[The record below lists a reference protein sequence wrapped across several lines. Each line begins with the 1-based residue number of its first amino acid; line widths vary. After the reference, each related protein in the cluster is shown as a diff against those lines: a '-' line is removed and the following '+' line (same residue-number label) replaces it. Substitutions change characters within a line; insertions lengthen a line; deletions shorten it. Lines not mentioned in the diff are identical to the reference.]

1 MIATIRSLVR
11 TVNVASAT
19 PARSRIEI
27 VEGLRGLAALAVA
40 WFHFTN
46 ANAAFPT
53 VAWLRASGTHGWL
66 GVESFFVISGFIIPY
81 AMLKAGYRVAD
92 WPTFLAKR
100 LLRLEPSY
108 LVAILLT
115 LALWWV
121 SSWSPNF
128 TRQPP
133 TAAQVLLHAGYLPAL
148 FGYAWLDTAYW
159 TLAVEFQYYLLIAVA
174 FGWIAH
180 PSARL
185 RFSAFAA
192 ACLLPFV
199 VPSDNLV
206 FRYLGLFA
214 LGTAT
219 FWKHAGFLTGSGYLV
234 LIGAAT
240 AATSA
245 SLGPAVA
252 AVGAGTALLIGYGN
266 RFRSRLLVWMGT
278 LSYSLYLLH
287 GPVGE
292 RVVNFGSRYARAPT
306 AQVLVMVAAVAV
318 SMGAAYALYRLV
330 ELPAL
335 RLAASLRYKPGNR
348 PHGRSAMARKTGANC
363 VS

>member
-1 MIATIRSLVR
+1 
-11 TVNVASAT
+11 VNVAAPT
-19 PARSRIEI
+19 PAHSRLEI

-46 ANAAFPT
+46 ANPAFPT
-53 VAWLRASGTHGWL
+53 VGWLRASGTHGWL

-92 WPTFLAKR
+92 WRTFLAKR

-121 SSWSPNF
+121 SSWSPHF

-133 TAAQVLLHAGYLPAL
+133 TVTQVLLHVGYLPAL

-159 TLAVEFQYYLLIAVA
+159 TLAVEFQYYLLMAVS

-180 PSARL
+180 RSARI
-185 RFSAFAA
+185 RVSGFAV

-219 FWKHAGFLTGSGYLV
+219 FWKHAGLVTHGGYLACLAV
-234 LIGAAT
+234 AT
-240 AATSA
+240 AVTSA
-245 SLGPAVA
+245 TLGLAVA
-252 AVGAGTALLIGYGN
+252 SVGAGTACLIAYG
-266 RFRSRLLVWMGT
+266 SRLRWRPMAWLGT
-278 LSYSLYLLH
+278 LSYSLYVIH

-292 RVVNFGSRYARAPT
+292 RVVNLGARYAHSPG
-306 AQVLVMVAAVAV
+306 AQVAVTIAAVAV
-318 SMGAAYALYRLV
+318 SVGGAYALYRLV
-330 ELPAL
+330 EVHFL
-335 RLAASLRYKPGNR
+335 RASASLHYASGTRVQAP
-348 PHGRSAMARKTGANC
+348 SVMTRKTGANC

>member
-1 MIATIRSLVR
+1 
-11 TVNVASAT
+11 VNVAAPT
-19 PARSRIEI
+19 PAHSRLEI

-53 VAWLRASGTHGWL
+53 IGWLRASGTYGWL

-81 AMLKAGYRVAD
+81 AMLHAGYRVGD
-92 WPTFLAKR
+92 WRTFLAKR
-100 LLRLEPSY
+100 LLRLEPAY

-121 SSWSPNF
+121 SSWSPHF

-133 TAAQVLLHAGYLPAL
+133 TATQVLLHVGYLPAL

-159 TLAVEFQYYLLIAVA
+159 TLAIEFQYYVLMAVS

-180 PSARL
+180 PSARI
-185 RFSAFAA
+185 RFVGFAA

-199 VPSDNLV
+199 VPADNLV

-219 FWKHAGFLTGSGYLV
+219 FWKHASFVTGREYLIVLT
-234 LIGAAT
+234 AAT

-245 SLGPAVA
+245 ALGPDVA
-252 AVGAGTALLIGYGN
+252 AVGAGTALLVGYGN
-266 RFRSRLLVWMGT
+266 RFRSRPLAWMGA

-292 RVVNFGSRYARAPT
+292 RVVNLGARYARAPM
-306 AQVLVMVAAVAV
+306 AQVAVMVAAVAV
-318 SMGAAYALYRLV
+318 SMGGAYALYRLV

-335 RLAASLRYKPGNR
+335 RAAASLRYTRGNR
-348 PHGRSAMARKTGANC
+348 AHGPSTMARKTGANC
-363 VS
+363 AS